1 MRRRKFA
8 LMPESYKEE
17 LVRSSAEDLAAW
29 NDERYKK
36 AWQALSPE
44 QQVAIIEAA
53 ASSENTGN
61 VKRKRG
67 REACLPVSGSSGAA
81 LQSTSPA
88 SQDDD
93 DAIFLAGLE
102 LAEQQHASM
111 IAACSLASAA
121 PGQSSGPAQ
130 GDHKQLAGAES
141 TSTHLDTIKD
151 RDRKIQ
157 QLETQLQRAESTHLD
172 TIKDR
177 DRKIEE
183 LEKQLEEARRH
194 AVAHEGT
201 RQGNVDPSKLPRIK
215 AETTVPVLKAEVKQ
229 RGLKIKNTSSI
240 GKEGLLRALTV
251 GSVLLSE
258 THELKR
264 YNEVLGLMA
273 KEESAAYAARY
284 QAQQRAE
291 QQQLAER
298 HRRAAE
304 EKQRELQRLSA
315 LHTHTSSIHPCP
327 LAPSRELPHPTER
340 HDRRSETASC
350 DLCKSGDGREILW
363 SCHSCDF
370 DVCAECYD
378 IESLPEAQRP
388 ARRAE
393 LEEKRRQREQA
404 EREKAA
410 LAMLKRKQEQL
421 EREKYLRE
429 AREKARLEQER
440 KDGELEQKIC
450 GQKPFRVEHKTVP
463 AANATLAK
471 GFVVYSTEGDS
482 YHRDSALE
490 FDSCWSKARDANMR
504 CMSPCPTCLAVAI
517 SALRVD
523 PRPLALP
530 RWHSLMCRA
539 KYLFYWKN
547 CWGLSLEEMV
557 GDEDGG
563 GMMDVEVESKSGLDC
578 MVAQGPEGDYW
589 KVAVVP
595 SAAFEHL
602 PHARLP
608 RPRGRA
614 CWDSDEEG

>member
-1 MRRRKFA
+1 MKLEVEDKVAKFGMADADEEDAAATVCGKSSAAAEKKMRRRKFA

-17 LVRSSAEDLAAW
+17 LVRSSAEDLSAW

-81 LQSTSPA
+81 PQSTSPA

-102 LAEQQHASM
+102 LAEQQHARM
-111 IAACSLASAA
+111 IADRSLASAA

-130 GDHKQLAGAES
+130 GEHKQLAGAES
-141 TSTHLDTIKD
+141 THVDTIKD

-157 QLETQLQRAESTHLD
+157 
-172 TIKDR
+172 
-177 DRKIEE
+177 E
-183 LEKQLEEARRH
+183 LEKQLEEARQH
-194 AVAHEGT
+194 AAAREGT
-201 RQGNVDPSKLPRIK
+201 RQGDVDPSKLPRIK

-258 THELKR
+258 TDEVKR
-264 YNEVLGLMA
+264 YKEVLDLMA
-273 KEESAAYAARY
+273 KEETAAHAARY
-284 QAQQRAE
+284 QAEQRAE
-291 QQQLAER
+291 QQRRAER

-327 LAPSRELPHPTER
+327 LAPSRELPHPIQG
-340 HDRRSETASC
+340 HARRSETASC
-350 DLCKSGDGREILW
+350 DLCQSGDGREILW

-410 LAMLKRKQEQL
+410 LAMLKRKQEEL

-429 AREKARLEQER
+429 AREKARLAQER
-440 KDGELEQKIC
+440 KDRELEQRIC
-450 GQKPFRVEHKTVP
+450 GKKPFGVEHKTVP
-463 AANATLAK
+463 AANAKLTK

-504 CMSPCPTCLAVAI
+504 CVSPCPTCLALAI
-517 SALRVD
+517 SALRND
-523 PRPLALP
+523 ARLCTALLLCRLA
-530 RWHSLMCRA
+530 RA
-539 KYLFYWKN
+539 VAFFDVQGKVSFL
-547 CWGLSLEEMV
+547 LE
-557 GDEDGG
+557 
-563 GMMDVEVESKSGLDC
+563 KLL
-578 MVAQGPEGDYW
+578 GPEPRGNGKRRGRRRMDGCQDR
-589 KVAVVP
+589 KQ
-595 SAAFEHL
+595 ER
-602 PHARLP
+602 ARLHGCP
-608 RPRGRA
+608 RPRRRLLEGGRGA
-614 CWDSDEEG
+614 ECRL